1 MNLEEN
7 QLDMKIKTLRID
19 QGHKYLSDLFKKLY
33 DEKRIERQ
41 LTIPTMPQ
49 QNGIAKRKNRT
60 LFKIVR
66 LMMAQTNLPLTY

>member
-7 QLDMKIKTLRID
+7 QLDMKIKTFRID

-41 LTIPTMPQ
+41 LTIPRMPQ
-49 QNGIAKRKNRT
+49 QNGVAKI
-60 LFKIVR
+60 KIKIEPY
-66 LMMAQTNLPLTY
+66 LK

>member
-7 QLDMKIKTLRID
+7 QLDMKIKNLRID
-19 QGHKYLSDLFKKLY
+19 HGDKYLSDLFKKLY

-41 LTIPTMPQ
+41 LTIPRMPQ
-49 QNGIAKRKNRT
+49 QNGVAKRKNRT

-66 LMMAQTNLPLTY
+66 LMVAQTNLPLTY

>member
-19 QGHKYLSDLFKKLY
+19 QDHKYLSDLFKKLY

-41 LTIPTMPQ
+41 LTIPRMPQ
-49 QNGIAKRKNRT
+49 QNGVAKRKNRT

-66 LMMAQTNLPLTY
+66 LMMAQVNLPLTY

>member
-7 QLDMKIKTLRID
+7 QLDMKIKNLRID

-41 LTIPTMPQ
+41 LTIPRMSQ
-49 QNGIAKRKNRT
+49 QNGVAKKKNRT